1 VTLTENEA
9 LAKQLTEARTEIQRQ
24 YSEIGEMRCAIHE
37 LKDQVSEAEQALDRS
52 LAEGV
57 ALSQVAAAI
66 NSVMDFQPLLEM
78 IMEKSKEVMDAESSS
93 LMLLDEE
100 TNELTFNVAT
110 GEKGAALREIRLP
123 VGKGIAGWV
132 AEQKEPLLVPDAYA
146 DPRFNREADKM
157 SGFHTRS
164 ILCVPL
170 MIQERILGVVQVL
183 NPRERLTFEDG
194 DRRVFTSFADQAAIA
209 IENARLY
216 EEIKQKAEEQREAL
230 ERERWLTIQRDK
242 LGKYVPKSVVQEIEK
257 DREQAL
263 AETTRSIECTILFS
277 DIKGFT
283 RFTEENP
290 AAKMVQMLNQYLS
303 AMNDVI
309 DRYNGIL
316 DKFMGDGIMVVFLPE
331 GDDDNHALRAVQCG
345 IDMQKEVAILD
356 EQWIEQGLGHLRIR
370 VGINTGEVISGS
382 IGAST
387 RMDYTVVGD
396 TVNVASRLESNG
408 VPGTVLL
415 SDTAYERVGEFLEAE
430 KLEPIS
436 VKNRVQP
443 VQVYSIDVLQLAN
456 V

>member
-1 VTLTENEA
+1 MLTENEA
-9 LAKQLTEARTEIQRQ
+9 LAKQLTEARNEIQRQ
-24 YSEIGEMRCAIHE
+24 SSEVGEMSCAIQG
-37 LKDQVSEAEQALDRS
+37 LKGQVSEAEQALERS

-66 NSVMDFQPLLEM
+66 SSVMEFQPLIEM
-78 IMEKSKEVMDAESSS
+78 IMEKSKEVMNAEASS
-93 LMLLDEE
+93 LMMLDVE

-132 AEQKEPLLVPDAYA
+132 AEHKEPLLVPDAYA

-157 SGFHTRS
+157 SGFQTRS

-183 NPRERLTFEDG
+183 NPRGRESFAEG

-209 IENARLY
+209 VENTRLY
-216 EEIKQKAEEQREAL
+216 EEIKQRAEELREAL

-242 LGKYVPKSVVQEIEK
+242 LGKYVPKTVVEEIER

-263 AETTRSIECTILFS
+263 AGETRTIECSVLFS

-283 RFTEENP
+283 RFTEANP
-290 AAKMVQMLNQYLS
+290 AWKMVQMLNQYHS
-303 AMNDVI
+303 AMTAVVDKY
-309 DRYNGIL
+309 DGIL
-316 DKFMGDGIMVVFLPE
+316 DKFMGDGIMVVFLYQGE
-331 GDDDNHALRAVQCG
+331 GDNHGLRAVQCG
-345 IDMQKEVAILD
+345 IDMQEEVGRLD
-356 EQWIEQGLGHLRIR
+356 LEWVEQGLGNLSIR
-370 VGINTGEVISGS
+370 VGVNIGEVISGS
-382 IGAST
+382 IGSST

-396 TVNVASRLESNG
+396 TVNVASRLETNG
-408 VPGTVLL
+408 SPGTILL
-415 SDTAYERVGEFLEAE
+415 SDTAYDRIEGLLEAVR
-430 KLEPIS
+430 LEPIT